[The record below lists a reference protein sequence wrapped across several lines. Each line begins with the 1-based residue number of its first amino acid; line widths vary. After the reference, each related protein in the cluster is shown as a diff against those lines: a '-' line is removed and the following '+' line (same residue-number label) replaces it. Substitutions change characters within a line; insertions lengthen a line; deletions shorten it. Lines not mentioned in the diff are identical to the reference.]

1 MAYWQTT
8 VMVLIGVALSC
19 FPSSRSHQHAHEA
32 GWTSLLVIYG
42 APILLVAIA
51 AVDTAQ
57 WLPYRPLV
65 DVILFVGGL
74 ALGAIADRV
83 IRGLPAAG
91 TPLADQVALTRT
103 GRNRIGRRP

>member
-8 VMVLIGVALSC
+8 VVVLIGVAWSC
-19 FPSSRSHQHAHEA
+19 FPPSRSHQHAHEA

-57 WLPYRPLV
+57 WLPYRPFV
-65 DVILFVGGL
+65 DVILLVGGL

-83 IRGLPAAG
+83 IRGF
-91 TPLADQVALTRT
+91 
-103 GRNRIGRRP
+103 RRRARP